1 MTDFC
6 AKTFYFLSNP
16 FFQVISRTSS
26 TCSPPLQRQAI
37 SNCHHNPHPHHF
49 GGFKVEGLLVDHIYM
64 HQAEPTGNGSCLLN
78 VNKSTNK
85 VWIQI

>member
-49 GGFKVEGLLVDHIYM
+49 AFGGEIISKLR
-64 HQAEPTGNGSCLLN
+64 ACLLIIYICTRPSPLAME
-78 VNKSTNK
+78 VAC
-85 VWIQI
+85 